1 MAPLKRV
8 AKTPEEA
15 KANGLATIHDFF
27 KAAPKKDRRA
37 ASAPKVDKSRRGLES
52 RASKGSGKPNEL
64 ALVCCKQRNTFNH
77 LL

>member
-8 AKTPEEA
+8 EKTPEEA
-15 KANGLATIHDFF
+15 KAKGLSTIHDFF

-64 ALVCCKQRNTFNH
+64 ALVCCKQRNIFNH